1 MNNRNLALFG
11 LLGVFFVVGIG
22 HTQIEAI
29 WPNPM
34 LLDEPYFV
42 DQDTTVDVSS
52 LNLGVAAGNQTW
64 VFADTMT
71 GEITQSGWLEVE
83 GTPYDT
89 AFTEADW
96 VEHFIQ
102 YAPLIEFN
110 VREDWKITVP
120 AQLVEMFRY
129 HRQEEGWIR
138 TLGMG
143 FTYDLMWGAPYVYD
157 APSFFYPETLT
168 ASTDPWLE
176 MYSFETKLLALFP
189 STVTDSTWIEVD
201 AWGEL
206 TIPAGTFDCIRIKR
220 HEFRNI
226 YIAAFDTSARLE
238 TYTYTWFTQD
248 FQPLLSIS
256 AQATRGDTIEVADL
270 VSRSQGFRQDT
281 TSGVCDPESCRQI
294 SNLHPDGFEL
304 SQNYPNPF
312 NPVTTIQF
320 SLSAPARVRM
330 DVIDVRGRQVDQIQV
345 GYRAEGTYEMT
356 WDGSNLDQGVMS
368 SGIYYYRITAEPI
381 SGAAPYS
388 QTRKMILLQ

>member
-1 MNNRNLALFG
+1 MNSLNLKTFALIG
-11 LLGVFFVVGIG
+11 IVFLAVTG
-22 HTQIEAI
+22 HAQIEAI

-64 VFADTMT
+64 VFMDTLAQDT
-71 GEITQSGWLEVE
+71 TQSDWLKVE

-102 YAPLIEFN
+102 YAPNIVFT
-110 VREDWKITVP
+110 VREDLVVDVP
-120 AQLVEMFRY
+120 EEFIEMYRY
-129 HRQEEGWIR
+129 HKREEGWIR

-143 FTYDLMWGAPYVYD
+143 FQYDLMWGAPYEYD
-157 APSFFYPETLT
+157 TPSYFYPETLNVT
-168 ASTDPWLE
+168 TEPWLE
-176 MYSFETKLLALFP
+176 KYSFETRLLALFP

-206 TIPAGTFDCIRIKR
+206 TIPAGTFDCIRVKR

-226 YIAAFDTSARLE
+226 YIAAFDTSAQLA
-238 TYTYTWFTQD
+238 TYTYTWFTHD
-248 FQPLLSIS
+248 YQPVMSVS
-256 AQATRGDTIEVADL
+256 SQATHSDTIEIANL
-270 VSRSQGFRQDT
+270 ISRIQSVTEDT
-281 TSGVCDPESCRQI
+281 TSGVCDPLCRQI
-294 SNLHPDGFEL
+294 SNVQPEEFEL

-356 WDGSNLDQGVMS
+356 WDGSNLDRGVMS
-368 SGIYYYRITAEPI
+368 SGIYYYRMTAKPI
-381 SGAAPYS
+381 SGASPYS